1 MELGL
6 WSPVVSE
13 IPDFLSCIP
22 DSKDQ
27 NSGLRQQKFSGFQ
40 NSDSL
45 TCGKPFAKI
54 LHCTLLGLKYFCNCM
69 FAAAQTTNTTAARTV
84 SLSILGYCFKKNN
97 NNNNSNE
104 PAFTTAIKF
113 AVLCH
118 TVWPCENSAA
128 L

>member
-27 NSGLRQQKFSGFQ
+27 DSGLRKQKCPGFQ

-45 TCGKPFAKI
+45 TCGEPFAKI
-54 LHCTLLGLKYFCNCM
+54 LDCTLLGLFCNCM
-69 FAAAQTTNTTAARTV
+69 FAAAQTTNTTAAKTV
-84 SLSILGYCFKKNN
+84 SLSI
-97 NNNNSNE
+97 
-104 PAFTTAIKF
+104 
-113 AVLCH
+113 
-118 TVWPCENSAA
+118 
-128 L
+128 

>member
-1 MELGL
+1 MYVCMYVNPARGSGQKSSRMLNTFFRPEAL

-45 TCGKPFAKI
+45 TCGKPFAKYFI
-54 LHCTLLGLKYFCNCM
+54 VPCLGLNIFATACLLLPRLPTLLRLELF
-69 FAAAQTTNTTAARTV
+69 
-84 SLSILGYCFKKNN
+84 
-97 NNNNSNE
+97 
-104 PAFTTAIKF
+104 
-113 AVLCH
+113 H
-118 TVWPCENSAA
+118 
-128 L
+128 